1 MLTPSTITR
10 IICIAFIIGVAYL
23 SWGLII
29 ACVCI
34 VFCITFF
41 KKYFVFINRKV
52 YFLIAVLVLLGF
64 GFGVWRYLQTYPTQE
79 SIVNYIGKKIVISGT
94 VVDTSMNESWQH
106 LTLSDLKNENLELE
120 DRVMLTT
127 IAYPKYEY
135 GDRISVECELE
146 APEQIED
153 FKYDRYLHS
162 KNIWATCFSYKTW
175 NVAEDQGSALK
186 GVLLKV
192 RGVFLN
198 KMDQVF
204 GEPHASLLSGLLFGE
219 KRFTEVWEDRFLKTG
234 TTHIVAASGYNISV
248 VLWIAM
254 SFFAILGV
262 KRQKAFAFLV
272 ASIVGYILLAG
283 ADSAVFRAGVMGIV
297 LILAHQSERRTN
309 MFNILL
315 LTAVVMLII
324 NPRLLRDDVGFQL
337 SMMSTTGLI
346 YLSPI
351 VKKKIKWVPK
361 QFLIQESLTATLSAT
376 LMSLPIILFAFGSF
390 SFVSMIANVLVLPWI
405 PIAMA
410 GGAISTLIGFINVHV
425 GALLSAPA
433 WLALT
438 IMLWIIHALASLNL
452 FVS

>member
-1 MLTPSTITR
+1 MIS
-10 IICIAFIIGVAYL
+10 
-23 SWGLII
+23 
-29 ACVCI
+29 
-34 VFCITFF
+34 
-41 KKYFVFINRKV
+41 RKV

-64 GFGVWRYLQTYPTQE
+64 GLGAWRYSQTYPNQE
-79 SIVNYIGKKIVISGT
+79 SIANYVGRNIVILGT
-94 VVDTSMNESWQH
+94 VVDVSANESWQH
-106 LTLSDLKNENLELE
+106 LTLSNLEYENHELE
-120 DRVMLTT
+120 DRVALTT

-135 GDRISVECELE
+135 GDQISVECELE

-162 KNIWATCFSYKTW
+162 KNIWATCFSYKTLS
-175 NVAEDQGSALK
+175 VAEDQGNALK
-186 GVLLKV
+186 SILL
-192 RGVFLN
+192 RARSVFLN

-204 GEPHASLLSGLLFGE
+204 GEPHASLLSGLLLGE
-219 KRFTEVWEDRFLKTG
+219 KRFSEVWEDRFLKTG

-254 SFFAILGV
+254 CFFAILGV
-262 KRQKAFAFLV
+262 KRQKAFALLV
-272 ASIVGYILLAG
+272 ASIIGYILLAG
-283 ADSAVFRAGVMGIV
+283 ADSAVLRAGVMGIV
-297 LILAHQSERRTN
+297 LILAHQSERKTN

-315 LTAVVMLII
+315 LTVVVMLII

-337 SMMSTTGLI
+337 SMMSTIGLI

-351 VKKKIKWVPK
+351 IKKKIKWVPK

-390 SFVSMIANVLVLPWI
+390 SFVSLVANVFVLPWI
-405 PIAMA
+405 PLAMA
-410 GGAISTLIGFINVHV
+410 GGVISTLIGFINIHV

-438 IMLWIIHALASLNL
+438 FMLWVIHALASLNL